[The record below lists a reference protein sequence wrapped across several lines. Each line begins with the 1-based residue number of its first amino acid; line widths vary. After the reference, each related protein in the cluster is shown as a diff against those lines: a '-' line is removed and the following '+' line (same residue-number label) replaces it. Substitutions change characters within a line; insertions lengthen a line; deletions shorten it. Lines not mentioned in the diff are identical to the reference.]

1 MDREKIE
8 RINEL
13 AKIKKER
20 PLTAEEDA
28 ERKALYKEYLDAF
41 RANTEAILQSV
52 RIQEKDGSLTPL
64 QKKTDKLN

>member
-1 MDREKIE
+1 MDPKKIE

-13 AKIKKER
+13 AHIKKER
-20 PLTAEEDA
+20 PLTAEEDT

-41 RANTEAILQSV
+41 RANTEALLQSV

>member
-1 MDREKIE
+1 MDPKKIE

-13 AKIKKER
+13 AKIKRER
-20 PLTAEEDA
+20 PLTEEEDT
-28 ERKALYKEYLDAF
+28 ERKALYKEYLEGF
-41 RANTEAILQSV
+41 RANTEAVLQSI

>member
-1 MDREKIE
+1 MDPKKIE

-13 AKIKKER
+13 AKIKQER
-20 PLTAEEDA
+20 PLTEEEDA
-28 ERKALYKEYLDAF
+28 ERKALYKEYLEGF
-41 RANTEAILQSV
+41 RANTEAVMQSI

>member
-1 MDREKIE
+1 MDPKKIE

-13 AKIKKER
+13 AKIKRER
-20 PLTAEEDA
+20 PLTEEEDV
-28 ERKALYKEYLDAF
+28 ERKALYKEYLEGF
-41 RANTEAILQSV
+41 RANTEAVLQSI

>member
-1 MDREKIE
+1 MDPKKIE

-13 AKIKKER
+13 AKIKRER
-20 PLTAEEDA
+20 PLTEEEDA
-28 ERKALYKEYLDAF
+28 ERKALYKEYLEGF
-41 RANTEAILQSV
+41 RANTEAVLQSI